1 MVKKFNFSLPQK
13 NFYKEETTMKL
24 KKALSGVLAAAMVVT
39 LAPTM
44 AFATTTNTV
53 SSVPTVASSDNM
65 PAVTLD
71 LEVKDPNGW
80 TTSDVQT
87 IKFNLK
93 NAEWDN
99 NPNKVDSSSGV
110 LKADSTTVISAS
122 NATITKLISAADD
135 SVEFEFTPSAALKKG
150 EVVSFTIASNALKSG
165 SENGPVQISIDGLDS
180 KVTSSTL
187 TVANVGSSS
196 TIATVNGSV
205 KSYGRVS
212 NQTVDAKLEIRETA
226 VNSITTDQVVKL
238 TLPKGIAWKQIA
250 IGGNLAENG
259 NAMVTEK
266 KNADLVTAKGEYALA
281 NDGRSVYIFLDCTN
295 ENAVRQVATLT
306 STISID
312 RTASE
317 GDIDVDITS
326 YKAAGNGNSI
336 TDASDL
342 VIAKYGNES
351 VEVKTVGESDIPS
364 VYTGFVQTN
373 KDKYNWV
380 QVTLKET
387 VKDSLQSGRFIDFD
401 LPEEVQVVKTEG
413 IRATLDKDAKLKD
426 ATDFSKLDTNL
437 IDFDDDKDFS
447 NFSVT
452 VPDNGAT
459 VAGNETW
466 KADKANTFTLFI
478 PVTIQADYTGDV
490 KVDIK
495 GAKAGIDDTTLTV
508 AKAVPVVTVE
518 AKTTDVKNGVQ
529 KQAVSDIKITENV
542 AGYMNAG
549 TILTV
554 ALDNLGLTNALVF
567 DDAKVEVTAGDLEIN
582 KTTIKEGVI
591 NIPIKEES
599 TKPSTI
605 SITGITATLNRT
617 LPEGG
622 YDLKI
627 GESLEKD
634 KSALIDNEKYNDE
647 DFDVAPVTVK
657 GYINIVTPADTNTV
671 KVNASFVIGKTS
683 YTNNGTE
690 VTMDAAPYIAK
701 NRTMVPIRYIA
712 NACGVTDENIT
723 WNQATRTATISG
735 PNNVVTIK
743 MGSNTITTSN
753 GVITMD
759 TVAVNNGNRIY
770 VPARFIANALGAT
783 VTWDAATQTVGI
795 TK

>member
-1 MVKKFNFSLPQK
+1 
-13 NFYKEETTMKL
+13 MKL

-71 LEVKDPNGW
+71 LEVKDPTGW
-80 TTSDVQT
+80 TADAQT

-93 NAEWDN
+93 NAEWDK
-99 NPNKVDSSSGV
+99 NPNKAEDGV
-110 LKADSTTVISAS
+110 LKADSTPVISVS
-122 NATITKLISAADD
+122 NATATITKFISAAND

-150 EVVSFTIASNALKSG
+150 DVVSFTIASGALKSG
-165 SENGPVQISIDGLDS
+165 SENGPVEIAIDGLDS

-196 TIATVNGSV
+196 TVATVNGSV

-212 NQTVDAKLEIRETA
+212 NQTVDAKIEIRETA
-226 VNSITTDQVVKL
+226 VNSITTNQIVKL
-238 TLPKGIAWKQIA
+238 TLPKGIKWDQIA
-250 IGGNLAENG
+250 IGGNLANNG
-259 NAMVTEK
+259 NAMTSPK
-266 KNADLVTAKGEYALA
+266 SNADQVTAAGDYALA
-281 NDGRSVYIFLDCTN
+281 NDGRSVYIFLSVEK
-295 ENAVRQVATLT
+295 ENTVRQVATLT

-326 YKAAGNGNSI
+326 YKALNNGNSI

-364 VYTGFVQTN
+364 VYTGFVKTN
-373 KDKYNWV
+373 KDKYNWI

-401 LPEEVQVVKTEG
+401 LPEEVQVVKEAG
-413 IRATLDKDAKLKD
+413 IRATLDKDPKLKD
-426 ATDFSKLDTNL
+426 AADFDKLDSHL
-437 IDFDDDKDFS
+437 IDFDDDKDLS

-452 VPDNGAT
+452 VPENDAE
-459 VAGNETW
+459 VAGRETW

-495 GAKAGIDDTTLTV
+495 GAKAGIDNTTLTV

-542 AGYMNAG
+542 VGYMNAG
-549 TILTV
+549 TTLTV

-627 GESLEKD
+627 GESIEKG

-723 WNQATRTATISG
+723 WDQATRTATISG

-743 MGSNTITTSN
+743 MGSNIITTSN

-759 TVAVNNGNRIY
+759 TVAVNTGNRIY

>member
-1 MVKKFNFSLPQK
+1 
-13 NFYKEETTMKL
+13 MKL

-53 SSVPTVASSDNM
+53 SSVPTVAASDKM

-71 LEVKDPNGW
+71 LEVKDPTGW
-80 TTSDVQT
+80 DATEQT

-93 NAEWDN
+93 NAEWDSK
-99 NPNKVDSSSGV
+99 P
-110 LKADSTTVISAS
+110 STTDGLKNIMLAENAEITGLISAS
-122 NATITKLISAADD
+122 DN
-135 SVEFEFTPSAALKKG
+135 SVEFTFKPKVGDDGKLAKGKVISFAIKKD
-150 EVVSFTIASNALKSG
+150 ALKSG
-165 SENGPVQISIDGLDS
+165 SENGPVEISIDGLDS

-187 TVANVGSSS
+187 TVANVASSS
-196 TIATVNGSV
+196 TVATVNGSV

-212 NQTVDAKLEIRETA
+212 NQTVDAKIEIRETA
-226 VNSITTDQVVKL
+226 VNSITTNQVVKL
-238 TLPKGIAWKQIA
+238 TLPKGITWKQIA
-250 IGGNLAENG
+250 IGGNLADNG
-259 NAMVTEK
+259 DAMAEGK
-266 KNADLVTAKGEYALA
+266 KKASADLVAAKGDYALA
-281 NDGRSVYIFLDCTN
+281 NDGRSVYIFLAVDPK
-295 ENAVRQVATLT
+295 NAVRQIATLT

-326 YKAAGNGNSI
+326 YRAGNFADNTFTSEGNTIS
-336 TDASDL
+336 DASDL

-351 VEVKTVGESDIPS
+351 VEVKTVAESDIPS
-364 VYTGFVQTN
+364 VYTGFVKTN
-373 KDKYNWV
+373 KDKYNWI

-401 LPEEVQVVKTEG
+401 LPEEVQVVKDAG

-426 ATDFSKLDTNL
+426 AADFSKLKDNGDNAL
-437 IDFDDDKDFS
+437 IDFDDDKDLS

-452 VPDNGAT
+452 VPENDAV
-459 VAGNETW
+459 VAGRETW
-466 KADKANTFTLFI
+466 NANKANTFTLFI

-549 TILTV
+549 TELTV

-582 KTTIKEGVI
+582 KITIKKGVI

-627 GESLEKD
+627 GESIENDNSREKI
-634 KSALIDNEKYNDE
+634 KSALIDNEMYNDE

-759 TVAVNNGNRIY
+759 TVAVNTGNRIY

>member
-1 MVKKFNFSLPQK
+1 
-13 NFYKEETTMKL
+13 MKL

-53 SSVPTVASSDNM
+53 SSVPTVASSEKM

-71 LEVKDPNGW
+71 LEVKDPTGW
-80 TTSDVQT
+80 NTSDVQT

-93 NAEWDN
+93 NAEWDK
-99 NPNKVDSSSGV
+99 NPETTDA
-110 LKADSTTVISAS
+110 LKTVMTPT
-122 NATITKLISAADD
+122 NANITELISVSDD
-135 SVEFEFTPSAALKKG
+135 SVEFEFAPSAKLNKG
-150 EVVSFTIASNALKSG
+150 DVVSFKILAEKLKSG

-196 TIATVNGSV
+196 TVATVNGSV
-205 KSYGRVS
+205 KSYGRVADIDLG
-212 NQTVDAKLEIRETA
+212 TKIEIRETA
-226 VNSITTDQVVKL
+226 VNSITASQVVKL
-238 TLPKGIAWKQIA
+238 TLPKGVSWKGLTID
-250 IGGNLAENG
+250 GNLVA
-259 NAMVTEK
+259 TK
-266 KNADLVTAKGEYALA
+266 KTLKFASSSSVATADEVNTADKYCLT
-281 NDGRSVYIFLDCTN
+281 NDGRSVYVYLDVVN
-295 ENAVRQVATLT
+295 QANVRQVAVLTPSIGIGKDASQGDITVDLT
-306 STISID
+306 SS
-312 RTASE
+312 R
-317 GDIDVDITS
+317 VV
-326 YKAAGNGNSI
+326 GNDSNNSV

-342 VIAKYGNES
+342 VIAKYGTES
-351 VEVKTVGESDIPS
+351 VEVTTAGESDIPS
-364 VYTGFVQTN
+364 IYTGFEKTN
-373 KDKYNWV
+373 KDKYNWI
-380 QVTLKET
+380 QVTFKET
-387 VKDSLQSGRFIDFD
+387 VKDSLESGRYIDFT
-401 LPEEVQVVKTEG
+401 LPAEVQVAKNGE
-413 IRATLDKDAKLKD
+413 IKASLDKNAKLKD
-426 ATDFSKLDTNL
+426 VSTYGTLDSRLLDINSGNKNEGYEDRSEFTLEVPANN
-437 IDFDDDKDFS
+437 DTVGKDKWNS
-447 NFSVT
+447 
-452 VPDNGAT
+452 
-459 VAGNETW
+459 E
-466 KADKANTFTLFI
+466 KANTLTLFI
-478 PVTIQADYTGDV
+478 SVTIQADYTGDV

-529 KQAVSDIKITENV
+529 KQNVSDIKITENV

-549 TILTV
+549 SKLTV
-554 ALDNLGLTNALVF
+554 ALDDLGLTNALVF
-567 DDAKVEVTAGDLEIN
+567 DDAKVEVTAGDLEIEKRKIDN
-582 KTTIKEGVI
+582 GVI
-591 NIPIKEES
+591 TITIKEES

-605 SITGITATLNRT
+605 SITGISATLNRT

-627 GESLEKD
+627 GESVGSG
-634 KSALIDNEKYNDE
+634 SALIDNAAYNEK

-712 NACGVTDENIT
+712 NACGVSDENIT

-759 TVAVNNGNRIY
+759 TVAVNSGNRIY

>member
-1 MVKKFNFSLPQK
+1 
-13 NFYKEETTMKL
+13 MKL

-71 LEVKDPNGW
+71 LEVKDPTGW
-80 TTSDVQT
+80 EMSDVQT

-93 NAEWDN
+93 NAEWDK
-99 NPNKVDSSSGV
+99 NPNKADAGV
-110 LKADSTTVISAS
+110 LKADNKTVISTS
-122 NATITKLISAADD
+122 STSKVTITKLISAADD
-135 SVEFEFTPSAALKKG
+135 SVEFEFTPSAKLNKG
-150 EVVSFTIASNALKSG
+150 DVVSFTIAEDALKSG

-196 TIATVNGSV
+196 TVATVNGSV

-212 NQTVDAKLEIRETA
+212 NQTADAKIEIRETA
-226 VNSITTDQVVKL
+226 VNSITTDQIVKL
-238 TLPKGIAWKQIA
+238 TLPKGIKWNQIA
-250 IGGNLAENG
+250 IGGNLAANG
-259 NAMVTEK
+259 NAMTSEK
-266 KNADLVTAKGEYALA
+266 PNADKVTAAGEYALA
-281 NDGRSVYIFLDCTN
+281 NDGRSVYIFLDCTD
-295 ENAVRQVATLT
+295 EKAVRQVATLT

-326 YKAAGNGNSI
+326 YKAFGNGNSI

-373 KDKYNWV
+373 KDKYNWI

-413 IRATLDKDAKLKD
+413 IRATLDKDAKLKN
-426 ATDFSKLDTNL
+426 ATDFAKLASNL
-437 IDFDDDKDFS
+437 IDFDDDKDLS

-452 VPDNGAT
+452 VPDNDAT

-542 AGYMNAG
+542 VGYMNAG
-549 TILTV
+549 TTLTV

-627 GESLEKD
+627 GESIERG

>member
-1 MVKKFNFSLPQK
+1 
-13 NFYKEETTMKL
+13 MKL

-71 LEVKDPNGW
+71 LEVKDPTGW
-80 TTSDVQT
+80 EMSDVQT

-93 NAEWDN
+93 NAEWDK
-99 NPNKVDSSSGV
+99 NPNKADAGV
-110 LKADSTTVISAS
+110 LKADNKTVISAS
-122 NATITKLISAADD
+122 STSKVTITKLISAADD
-135 SVEFEFTPSAALKKG
+135 SVEFEFTPSAKLNKG
-150 EVVSFTIASNALKSG
+150 DVVSFTIAEDALKSG

-196 TIATVNGSV
+196 TVATVNGSV

-212 NQTVDAKLEIRETA
+212 NQTADAKIEIRETA
-226 VNSITTDQVVKL
+226 VNSITTDQIVKL
-238 TLPKGIAWKQIA
+238 TLPKGIKWNQIA
-250 IGGNLAENG
+250 IGGNLAANG
-259 NAMVTEK
+259 NAMTSEK
-266 KNADLVTAKGEYALA
+266 PNADKVTAAGEYALA
-281 NDGRSVYIFLDCTN
+281 NDGRSVYIFLDCTD
-295 ENAVRQVATLT
+295 EKAVRQVATLT

-326 YKAAGNGNSI
+326 YKAFGNGNSI

-373 KDKYNWV
+373 KDKYNWI

-413 IRATLDKDAKLKD
+413 IRATLDKDAKLKN
-426 ATDFSKLDTNL
+426 ATDFAKLASNL
-437 IDFDDDKDFS
+437 IDFDDDKDLS

-452 VPDNGAT
+452 VPDNDAT

-542 AGYMNAG
+542 VGYMNAG
-549 TILTV
+549 TTLTV

-627 GESLEKD
+627 GEAIEKG